1 MNTQY
6 DKHLPSARSRAVAR
20 SAPAH
25 GRTWAVPGGEA
36 AQLRGGAVI
45 YAAELPEHLQ
55 ARVDAADDALAL
67 LAPEA
72 VSFTN
77 SRGAL
82 DKRKTEEYSEG
93 SKKKNTNW
101 SCIEAHG
108 RVQESGCSRAA
119 RAPAVLR
126 IAFDSEG
133 TASAVKVNQ
142 TETVR
147 DVPREAAAAARAR
160 RRGRDIQAAASGSGG
175 GATSAILRDRRLT
188 SR

>member
-1 MNTQY
+1 MESPRRKSARNEAPACPICGRCFPADEIEAHAAECAARAFGEDEPAPQEPPDAPHPDEAEPRRRRRRTDRARVPVNTQY

-82 DKRKTEEYSEG
+82 DKRKTEEY
-93 SKKKNTNW
+93 
-101 SCIEAHG
+101 
-108 RVQESGCSRAA
+108 
-119 RAPAVLR
+119 
-126 IAFDSEG
+126 
-133 TASAVKVNQ
+133 
-142 TETVR
+142 
-147 DVPREAAAAARAR
+147 R
-160 RRGRDIQAAASGSGG
+160 RRGQEEE
-175 GATSAILRDRRLT
+175 
-188 SR
+188 